1 MLARSREEQR
11 DIQIIERDLTS
22 DLANQFN
29 QRIDLEG
36 MFLPCLRVSH
46 TMYRYNVEVLFFRHG
61 VVKIQFWGTLG
72 IF

>member
-36 MFLPCLRVSH
+36 MFLPCLTPTES
-46 TMYRYNVEVLFFRHG
+46 VLPRDNKVDICG
-61 VVKIQFWGTLG
+61 SRSLDVG
-72 IF
+72 I

>member
-36 MFLPCLRVSH
+36 ILRL
-46 TMYRYNVEVLFFRHG
+46 TVERLMA
-61 VVKIQFWGTLG
+61 QNA
-72 IF
+72 

>member
-36 MFLPCLRVSH
+36 MFLPCAGFNRWAAPS
-46 TMYRYNVEVLFFRHG
+46 T
-61 VVKIQFWGTLG
+61 
-72 IF
+72 